1 MTTRHEVNEKFYGRQ
16 VTGQE
21 ILAGAVPLPPA
32 AQPLYE
38 ALARCHVY
46 ASQHEVSFQQ
56 NNSNPMAHHSSNIM
70 MPPPQPQQQGLQ
82 GFSQQPSQ
90 TAPPQSLFPP
100 NHLNQEYGEMVS
112 SPPPAQNKPPQDPQ
126 GPPIH
131 LDQASLQGGM
141 SDITS
146 DPGY

>member
-1 MTTRHEVNEKFYGRQ
+1 MLALVCFCLVPNLCVFSNSKKGVSGR
-16 VTGQE
+16 E

-46 ASQHEVSFQQ
+46 ATGSTPRRPHNGLGPINEQQ
-56 NNSNPMAHHSSNIM
+56 AIENY
-70 MPPPQPQQQGLQ
+70 
-82 GFSQQPSQ
+82 
-90 TAPPQSLFPP
+90 
-100 NHLNQEYGEMVS
+100 EYGEFI
-112 SPPPAQNKPPQDPQ
+112 SPGADIFPGEVVPNTPDHHSVA
-126 GPPIH
+126 
-131 LDQASLQGGM
+131 GM